1 MKSERLDYRVGWKGN
16 EGTACYINEKGL
28 RTETAGRILIERN
41 KDNVTIRVRDAENYE
56 RNLMTLPRG
65 YSKTWVMMSA
75 ELLLDEM
82 LNLAQARSAA

>member
-1 MKSERLDYRVGWKGN
+1 MKTERPYVVGWKDN
-16 EGTACYINEKGL
+16 EATACYTDMPGQPDI
-28 RTETAGRILIERN
+28 AGKILIERN
-41 KDNVTIRVRDAENYE
+41 KDNFTIRVRDAENYE